1 MTKSI
6 LLIICLKVSIYG
18 GSILIEFAAAII
30 RRKSDGF
37 IYVIPKKDS
46 TNPEVQWK
54 FPVGNV
60 KGGETPKKCLGRMLR
75 EQFGLTTE
83 IGELPTEK
91 RHKYNDKTIQIIAFW
106 VTALEENLNDHRGNW
121 LPPEKLLAEE
131 WDPIDDIIVQ
141 ILQGHF
147 INTTKNYYENSSNK
161 YFKETVNNLMD
172 STLEKFIQFLPE
184 NGRILDLGCGSG
196 RDSKYLMN
204 RGFQVVAIDYSANIA
219 ELASKHIGKDVINIK
234 MENINY
240 QNEFDGIWACASLL
254 HFTPRQLEVV
264 LNKIINT
271 LQSGGILFTS
281 FKEGKS
287 ISLDEKGRY
296 YNNHTI
302 NSLTNLLKSIPNNE
316 IIEIWREESI
326 LRGKKQSWVSTLIQK
341 VEKE

>member
-1 MTKSI
+1 MIKI
-6 LLIICLKVSIYG
+6 V
-18 GSILIEFAAAII
+18 AAII
-30 RRKSDGF
+30 KRNSDGF
-37 IYVIPKKDS
+37 IYVIPKKGS
-46 TNPEVQWK
+46 TNPKVQWK

-60 KGGETPKKCLGRMLR
+60 KGGETPKKCLGRVLR
-75 EQFGLTTE
+75 EQFGLSTE
-83 IGELPTEK
+83 IGELLTEK
-91 RHKYNDKTIQIIAFW
+91 RKNYNYKTIQIIVFW
-106 VTALEENLNDHRGNW
+106 VTNLEENLNDQGGDW

-131 WDPIDDIIVQ
+131 WDTIDDAIGQ
-141 ILQGHF
+141 ALQDHF
-147 INTTKNYYENSSNK
+147 ISTTKNYYENSSNK

-196 RDSKYLMN
+196 RDSKYFMN
-204 RGFQVVAIDYSANIA
+204 RGFQVVALDYSANIA
-219 ELASKHIGKDVINIK
+219 ELASKHIGQDVINKK
-234 MENINY
+234 MEDINY

-264 LNKIINT
+264 LNKIINA
-271 LQSGGILFTS
+271 LQPGGILFTS

-296 YNNHTI
+296 FNNHTV

-316 IIEIWREESI
+316 IIEIWQEESI